1 MSPPSGRTSPAPSVA
16 VIGLGFG
23 RAHVPAFQAAGAR
36 VVAVTTLRMAR
47 PTLVS
52 ARAIAI
58 AAATFAAVGLLK
70 LNTPT
75 VIVVMAALGLWLNR
89 PEPAP

>member
-1 MSPPSGRTSPAPSVA
+1 
-16 VIGLGFG
+16 
-23 RAHVPAFQAAGAR
+23 
-36 VVAVTTLRMAR
+36 MAR

-70 LNTPT
+70 LNTPA